1 MTSRLLISRLAASS
15 CCTMADPS
23 RRVLSI
29 QSHVVSGY
37 VGNKSAS
44 FPLQVLGFEIDA
56 INSVQFSNHTG
67 YGYWKGQVLNDS
79 ELMDLFEGLK
89 RNGLDKYSHLL
100 TGYIGSAS
108 FLSKVVDLVQH
119 LRQVYPDLVYVCDP
133 VLGDNGFLYVPKEL
147 VPIYRD
153 NIIPLANIV
162 TPNQFEAE
170 LLTGEKIHN
179 LEDARRCI
187 NLLHAKGC
195 ETIVLSSTDLGSD
208 DHLLAVASS
217 VVGEKMFATIK
228 IPRFPHNFTGT
239 GDLFASLL
247 LAWMSLTNKD
257 LKVSLEKTIATM
269 QGVLKRT
276 LEFGKSKTPDGGN
289 IAKAHLEL
297 RLIQSKGDI
306 ENPKP
311 TIVAEIHS

>member
-1 MTSRLLISRLAASS
+1 MPYLVA
-15 CCTMADPS
+15 MAEQL

-56 INSVQFSNHTG
+56 VNSVQFSNHTG
-67 YGYWKGQVLNDS
+67 YGYWKGQVLNDT
-79 ELMDLFEGLK
+79 ELTDLVEGLQHNK
-89 RNGLDKYSHLL
+89 LDTYSHLL

-108 FLSKVVDLVQH
+108 FLSSVVGVVQR
-119 LRQVYPDLVYVCDP
+119 LRQVNPGLIYVCDP
-133 VLGDNGFLYVPKEL
+133 VLGDNGCMYVPKEL
-147 VPIYRD
+147 LPIYRD
-153 NIIPLANIV
+153 RIIPMANII

-170 LLTGEKIHN
+170 LLTGEKIKN
-179 LEDARRCI
+179 VEDARRCV

-195 ETIVLSSTDLGSD
+195 ETVVLSSTDLGSS
-208 DHLLAVASS
+208 DHLLALASS
-217 VVGEKMFATIK
+217 VVGKKMFATIR

-247 LAWMSLTNKD
+247 LAWMSITESD

-269 QGVLKRT
+269 QSVLKKT
-276 LEFGKSKTPDGGN
+276 LEYGRSQTPEGSE
-289 IAKAHLEL
+289 ISKAHLEL
-297 RLIQSKGDI
+297 RLIQSKREI
-306 ENPKP
+306 EDPKP
-311 TIVAEIHS
+311 TIEAEVNE